1 MSLDM
6 DRKAFYMSSGEKDK
20 RFMVD
25 RIAAL
30 RSILLYGKLQ
40 KTNFWHLKISHDI
53 KNKAYSEGYLRVPHV
68 TRHSN

>member
-40 KTNFWHLKISHDI
+40 KNKLLAFENF
-53 KNKAYSEGYLRVPHV
+53 P
-68 TRHSN
+68 